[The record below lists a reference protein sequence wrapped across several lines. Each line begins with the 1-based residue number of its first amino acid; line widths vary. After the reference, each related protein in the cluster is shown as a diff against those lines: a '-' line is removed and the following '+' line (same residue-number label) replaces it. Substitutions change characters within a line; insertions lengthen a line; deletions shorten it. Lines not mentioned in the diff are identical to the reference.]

1 LWRDRRHA
9 AEAAEALKL
18 TAQDLLKLGVI
29 DEIVP
34 EPEGGAHRDYDFAA
48 ANLGTALRQNLEKL
62 LEHPIEQ
69 LLKKRYKKFRA
80 LGNFAE
86 GKTTTASSSR
96 S

>member
-1 LWRDRRHA
+1 LWRDRKHA
-9 AEAAEALKL
+9 PEAAEALKL
-18 TAQDLLKLGVI
+18 TSHDLYKLGVV

-34 EPEGGAHRDYDFAA
+34 EPKGGAHRDYDSAA

-62 LEHPIEQ
+62 VEQPMEQ
-69 LLKKRYKKFRA
+69 LLKKRYKKFRG

-86 GKTTTASSSR
+86 GKTNTAPAR

>member
-1 LWRDRRHA
+1 M
-9 AEAAEALKL
+9 
-18 TAQDLLKLGVI
+18 KLGVV

-34 EPEGGAHRDYDFAA
+34 EPEGGAHRDYDIAA
-48 ANLGTALRQNLEKL
+48 ANLGTALRQNLAGLRETPV
-62 LEHPIEQ
+62 EE

-86 GKTTTASSSR
+86 GKPPAASAR